1 MSSEPA
7 APGALDGV
15 RIVEIPAGQPVAYAC
30 KLLAECGADV
40 IRIEPPGGDELRKA
54 GPFPKDRPDPDA
66 SGKHRF
72 FNGGKRSVVLD
83 VTTDEGAELAGKLI
97 ESADVLVT
105 SWKTPSR
112 LPLDDDAAMQKRF
125 PGTIYVSISPFGR
138 TGPYS
143 DYYDADSHVIEAL
156 AGLSYVTGFP
166 DREPLSIGVDVA
178 EFFGGLLG
186 WVSALIGLNAKLAGE
201 PHHFFDVS
209 TFEATALTDD
219 HNVAIYEGMGVLR
232 RRYYSRVLGAYP
244 SDIMPSKDG
253 YVSVVPGAPDF
264 ATSLALLIER
274 PDLIDDPLLQIPKER
289 VVRWRDFDAMIQP
302 WLKEHSSKEIVQ
314 KANELRLA
322 FAYVPTIEDLLA
334 DEHLKQ
340 RGFFVK
346 LNGDIAVG
354 PPVQLSETPLRVAKA
369 PKLGADDKSLLG
381 KGTAKKKASAP
392 RTRKKK

>member
-1 MSSEPA
+1 
-7 APGALDGV
+7 
-15 RIVEIPAGQPVAYAC
+15 
-30 KLLAECGADV
+30 
-40 IRIEPPGGDELRKA
+40 
-54 GPFPKDRPDPDA
+54 
-66 SGKHRF
+66 
-72 FNGGKRSVVLD
+72 
-83 VTTDEGAELAGKLI
+83 
-97 ESADVLVT
+97 
-105 SWKTPSR
+105 
-112 LPLDDDAAMQKRF
+112 
-125 PGTIYVSISPFGR
+125 
-138 TGPYS
+138 
-143 DYYDADSHVIEAL
+143 
-156 AGLSYVTGFP
+156 
-166 DREPLSIGVDVA
+166 
-178 EFFGGLLG
+178 
-186 WVSALIGLNAKLAGE
+186 
-201 PHHFFDVS
+201 
-209 TFEATALTDD
+209 
-219 HNVAIYEGMGVLR
+219 
-232 RRYYSRVLGAYP
+232 
-244 SDIMPSKDG
+244 MPSKDG

>member
-1 MSSEPA
+1 MAIKVSRGRLTLPK
-7 APGALDGV
+7 P
-15 RIVEIPAGQPVAYAC
+15 VERFVPEQLGLNGFQ
-30 KLLAECGADV
+30 LLPIDLARC
-40 IRIEPPGGDELRKA
+40 
-54 GPFPKDRPDPDA
+54 DR
-66 SGKHRF
+66 
-72 FNGGKRSVVLD
+72 
-83 VTTDEGAELAGKLI
+83 LA
-97 ESADVLVT
+97 
-105 SWKTPSR
+105 R
-112 LPLDDDAAMQKRF
+112 AMRKRF
-125 PGTIYVSISPFGR
+125 PDTMYVSISPFGR

-143 DYYDADSHVIEAL
+143 EYYDADSHIIEAL

-186 WVSALIGLNAKLAGE
+186 WISAMAGLNAKLAGE
-201 PHHFFDVS
+201 THHFFDVS

-346 LNGDIAVG
+346 LNGDTAVG

-369 PKLGADDKSLLG
+369 PKLGADDSALLG
-381 KGTAKKKASAP
+381 KKAAKKTSAP